1 MPSWELL
8 DLQSAGYQEEILPK
22 DLKACVA
29 VEAGASQGWHRY
41 LGNRAAVVGIDHFGA
56 SAPAKTLY
64 EKFGITAQRVV
75 EEALK
80 LLEQD

>member
-1 MPSWELL
+1 MPSWELF
-8 DLQSAGYQEEILPK
+8 DLQSDDYQEETLPK

-29 VEAGASQGWHRY
+29 VEAGVSQGWHRY

-75 EEALK
+75 EETMR
-80 LLEQD
+80 LLEQE